1 MSAPRRHS
9 TWIAVLATLALA
21 WHALLPLAAA
31 AGAPRTYVTLCTALG
46 VRVVALD
53 EKAPIQHG
61 GTDHCPLCRIAAGGD
76 AALPVAAW
84 LTDRVAQDAS
94 AVSVA
99 ATGTAIRFRWTPAT
113 PRAPPAA

>member
-1 MSAPRRHS
+1 MSALRRRS

-21 WHALLPLAAA
+21 WHAMLPLAAA

-46 VRVVALD
+46 MRLVALD

-61 GTDHCPLCRIAAGGD
+61 GTDHCPLCRITTGGD

-84 LTDRVAQDAS
+84 LTERVAQDAP
-94 AVSVA
+94 AVSMA
-99 ATGTAIRFRWTPAT
+99 ATGAAIRFRWTPAT